1 MLQGCPEVSKAHSSY
16 FSSSSSF
23 HYRSPP
29 LSLDL
34 CCSTQFCQAHE
45 QIVFKEKSS
54 SIGRD
59 VHGDPDGSVYDG
71 GADLVALFMAH

>member
-1 MLQGCPEVSKAHSSY
+1 
-16 FSSSSSF
+16 
-23 HYRSPP
+23 
-29 LSLDL
+29 LDL